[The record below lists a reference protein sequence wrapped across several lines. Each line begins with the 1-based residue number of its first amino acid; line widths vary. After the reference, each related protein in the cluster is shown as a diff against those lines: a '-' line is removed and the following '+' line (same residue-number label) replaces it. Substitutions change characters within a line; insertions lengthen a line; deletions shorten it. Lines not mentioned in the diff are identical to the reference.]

1 VAADLTFSQ
10 RLRTIRFF
18 PLLALVVLG
27 GGCEQ
32 TNQYVEPPP
41 PEVTVTNP
49 IRQAVT
55 SYMEYTGTT
64 GAVERVDLRARVR
77 GFLKKKLFKEGN
89 DVKAG
94 QLLLVIDEEPFQ
106 VRLEQVRARQEEAE
120 AALKRAEESKAVEVA
135 QAQLELDLTQLALSR
150 LDEARSRA
158 LIDRRAG
165 TREEL
170 EKSEAMRRKNEAQIK
185 ADRAN
190 LEQARGNYATGIL
203 TAKSM
208 LGAAKAE
215 VRNAEID
222 LGYCRVT
229 APIDGRTSRSEL
241 DVGNYVG
248 DGQATVLAT
257 IVNTDPIRAYINVSE
272 DDLPRIQRM
281 VRQGK
286 GTDHSPAP
294 LPMEMGLG
302 DEEGYPHLGQAD
314 YTDPVVDQG
323 TGTIRIRGVFPNP
336 GSVIA
341 PGQFVRVRLPI
352 ERREDALLVP
362 SRALGSDQAGEYLL
376 VVGKDNLVERRSVK
390 GGTEVDGMR
399 VVDGKISLADRVVVD
414 GLLRARPGLKVDP
427 KLEEDK
433 TQAIAAAH
441 SPTGNQ
447 PQP

>member
-1 VAADLTFSQ
+1 MTADLTFLRNS
-10 RLRTIRFF
+10 RTIGILTL
-18 PLLALVVLG
+18 PAIIILV

-32 TNQYVEPPP
+32 SNQYVEPPP
-41 PEVTVTNP
+41 PEVTIMNP
-49 IRQAVT
+49 IRRAVT

-64 GAVERVDLRARVR
+64 GAVQRVDLRARVR

-94 QLLLVIDEEPFQ
+94 QLLLLIDEEPFQ
-106 VRLEQVRARQEEAE
+106 VRLEQVRARQEEAG

-150 LDEARSRA
+150 LDEGRSRA

-170 EKSEAMRRKNEAQIK
+170 EKSEASRRKSEAQIK

-190 LEQARGNYATGIL
+190 LEQAKADYATGIL
-203 TAKSM
+203 VARAMLDAVKS
-208 LGAAKAE
+208 E

-257 IVNTDPIRAYINVSE
+257 IVKTDPIRAYINVSE

-281 VRQGK
+281 LHQGRRPVRA
-286 GTDHSPAP
+286 THHSRCRWRWAWATRKDTPTSATPITPTRSSTREPEPSGSGGSFPIPA
-294 LPMEMGLG
+294 
-302 DEEGYPHLGQAD
+302 A
-314 YTDPVVDQG
+314 
-323 TGTIRIRGVFPNP
+323 
-336 GSVIA
+336 
-341 PGQFVRVRLPI
+341 
-352 ERREDALLVP
+352 
-362 SRALGSDQAGEYLL
+362 
-376 VVGKDNLVERRSVK
+376 
-390 GGTEVDGMR
+390 
-399 VVDGKISLADRVVVD
+399 
-414 GLLRARPGLKVDP
+414 
-427 KLEEDK
+427 
-433 TQAIAAAH
+433 
-441 SPTGNQ
+441 
-447 PQP
+447 